1 MSNMFLNVVS
11 TFKGDGI
18 SAATRQLG
26 AFGKQAGGLG
36 GTLGKVG
43 AALATF
49 GVAAKAVQFTQA
61 SIESARDLERNL
73 FSVNTIFDD
82 LAPRMVKFTENAEKI
97 GLSQK
102 DAAKAVT
109 FLGSVLKQSGFSMED
124 TATETEKLVE
134 LGVDLAATYGYDVQE
149 ALLGMT
155 ALFRGEYDPI
165 EKFGVAMK
173 QAEINAELQAR
184 GLHKLTGAARRN
196 AEQTIRME
204 LLYER
209 AADASGAFT
218 AQTGN
223 LFVEQKKLS
232 AQFEN
237 MQATVGTAL
246 LPAMG
251 ELVETLVPLV
261 DAVLPRLVQAV
272 KDAGPALE
280 VITNFMKDLSDEST
294 TTGSTVSALADGLGT
309 AFRLLAE
316 NFGVIVQL
324 TLLIGG
330 LRLAFVLLSAAMA
343 TTPFG
348 WAVIGLGA
356 LATGFVLVRDA
367 VKDADTALYNYNVEM
382 MKTDPVKQAIA
393 PYKVYE
399 GILGHV
405 SDSSRAVTKRTRE
418 MIAEVDRADRA
429 KLGRLRDQFRKTT
442 ISAAYAANEIR
453 RMRMQAGLAAVGD
466 TKTDVQEKDVDTG
479 GGGGSK
485 KETAAEKKEREKR
498 EREKKRAEEQ
508 RRKEKEILEKRKAA
522 FKSFQESVKQT
533 FSQFK
538 ETILSAFDLPSLGNS
553 VNSITRNIGKLL
565 ERTRKFASNI
575 SQLASMGLDPALLQQ
590 VIQAGPIAGAQL
602 AASLVAG
609 GASAIAGINASF
621 GEFGNLASQI
631 AGVGTGALYGT
642 AQTVNNYSVN
652 VTGGVATSADVGR
665 AVVNAI
671 RDFERQ
677 SGSAWRN

>member
-1 MSNMFLNVVS
+1 MSQMFLNVVS

-43 AALATF
+43 AALASF
-49 GVAAKAVQFTQA
+49 GLATKAVQFTQA

-73 FSVNTIFDD
+73 FSVNTIFGN
-82 LAPRMVKFTENAEKI
+82 LAPRMVQFTKDAENI

-109 FLGSVLKQSGFSMED
+109 FLGSVLKQSGFSMD
-124 TATETEKLVE
+124 DVADQSEKLVS

-173 QAEINAELQAR
+173 QSEINAELAAR
-184 GLHKLTGAARRN
+184 KLNHLTGAARRN

-209 AADASGAFT
+209 AADAMGAFT
-218 AQTGN
+218 AQSGN

-251 ELVETLVPLV
+251 ELVETLKPLV
-261 DAVLPRLVQAV
+261 DELTPRLVQVV

-280 VITNFMKDLSDEST
+280 TLTDFMKDLSNEST
-294 TTGSTVSALADGLGT
+294 TTGSTVSFFADVLGT
-309 AFRLLAE
+309 SFRLISE
-316 NFGVIVQL
+316 NFGVLLQL
-324 TLLIGG
+324 TALL
-330 LRLAFVLLSAAMA
+330 
-343 TTPFG
+343 
-348 WAVIGLGA
+348 LGA
-356 LATGFVLVRDA
+356 RTAIFLVT
-367 VKDADTALYNYNVEM
+367 TALTVLRNHPVIVTLTLIAAGVILVNDG
-382 MKTDPVKQAIA
+382 MKNLQFSIDKTSNSTTTFKTELKDVAKETDYVNKK
-393 PYKVYE
+393 YGV
-399 GILGHV
+399 L
-405 SDSSRAVTKRTRE
+405 
-418 MIAEVDRADRA
+418 A
-429 KLGRLRDQFRKTT
+429 KTFEKT
-442 ISAAYAANEIR
+442 ANEGKYLNSIIR
-453 RMRMQAGLAAVGD
+453 KIPKNVKVNVALEAKFKNREAQRYIDFLLARAGQSGG
-466 TKTDVQEKDVDTG
+466 TKDSDKNKNINTG
-479 GGGGSK
+479 GGGGGGGG
-485 KETAAEKKEREKR
+485 ETAAEK
-498 EREKKRAEEQ
+498 AA
-508 RRKEKEILEKRKAA
+508 RKEKELLAKRAAA
-522 FKSFQESVKQT
+522 FKSFNEAVKQT

-538 ETILSAFDLPSLGNS
+538 ETILSSFDLPSLGNS
-553 VNSITRNIGKLL
+553 VNSITRNIGRLL
-565 ERTRKFASNI
+565 EKTRKFASNI

-602 AASLVAG
+602 AASLVLG
-609 GASAIAGINASF
+609 GAGAIAGINASF

-631 AGVGTGALYGT
+631 AGVGTGALFGT

-671 RDFERQ
+671 ASFERQ
-677 SGSAWRN
+677 SGAAWRS